1 MIILFLFPHYTWS
14 FDPFLIYYINND
26 YCHWQL
32 SNLANCQQ
40 INLAK
45 YPFVHFNIMSILSSV
60 ITIMND
66 ITNNDRSVGQQ
77 HNLNKSKKALGLTEV
92 VLHDLKVLY
101 SLRQLNLQYL
111 LPVVKD
117 RTSADK
123 HRVSIQVAGLGDGG
137 GRDGFQR

>member
-1 MIILFLFPHYTWS
+1 
-14 FDPFLIYYINND
+14 
-26 YCHWQL
+26 
-32 SNLANCQQ
+32 
-40 INLAK
+40 
-45 YPFVHFNIMSILSSV
+45 MSILSSV